1 MSRVKRALASN
12 GKTPALQAG
21 DAGSI
26 PAGSTDGSEAE
37 TLDLSNVDGV
47 AFSQGPVEA
56 AKARWRT
63 RALAEARLAER
74 LLAPAGDLD
83 GCPMPPTDWDD
94 GE

>member
-1 MSRVKRALASN
+1 
-12 GKTPALQAG
+12 
-21 DAGSI
+21 
-26 PAGSTDGSEAE
+26 
-37 TLDLSNVDGV
+37 V